1 MTTRGAG
8 SDVLTIRIPREIS
21 QRLAREARRR
31 RQSRSAVA
39 RDLLAESLGDDA
51 ERDLQSEARR
61 QSLLVRG
68 RKSEKDA
75 LRIVSDFADLR
86 GWK

>member
-8 SDVLTIRIPREIS
+8 SDVLTIRIPREVS

-31 RQSRSAVA
+31 RQTRSAVA

-61 QSLLVRG
+61 QSLLVRR

-75 LRIVSDFADLR
+75 LRIASDLADLR